1 MTDSPEPRE
10 PKTPQLD
17 AATLGA
23 FVARVRTARGLT
35 QRQLAERLYVS
46 DKTVSK
52 WERGLSLPSVPLLV
66 PLAGALGLSISE
78 LMACEEAPH
87 EERLGRAEA
96 DRLIAASLD
105 LSGATLTGRQRALRC
120 AAFAAT
126 VAVWGVLTVAAAH
139 LRNLDTLL
147 SGFSDPA
154 VAGGLLMLVAL
165 AWFSFFC
172 HETLPGYYDENR
184 ISFVTQGP
192 FRMNLGCLM
201 RVHNGNWPAICR
213 AARWSA
219 AAAAVL
225 LPTLE
230 LAPGDVLPNTTV
242 GLLGCAVFFVPIL
255 VAGKLNE

>member
-1 MTDSPEPRE
+1 MADDPKPSE
-10 PKTPQLD
+10 PKVPQLD
-17 AATLGA
+17 AATLGS
-23 FVARVRTARGLT
+23 FVARVRAERGLT

-66 PLAGALGLSISE
+66 PLADALGLSISE

-126 VAVWGVLTVAAAH
+126 VAVWGLLTARVVFS
-139 LRNLDTLL
+139 RNLDQLL
-147 SGFSDPA
+147 SGLADPA

-184 ISFVTQGP
+184 ISFVAQGP

-225 LPTLE
+225 LPALE
-230 LAPGDVLPNTTV
+230 LALGDVLPNTTV

-255 VAGKLNE
+255 VADKLNE

>member
-10 PKTPQLD
+10 PKAPQLD

-23 FVARVRTARGLT
+23 FVARVRAERGLT

-66 PLAGALGLSISE
+66 PLAGALDLSISE

-105 LSGATLTGRQRALRC
+105 LSRAALTGRQRALRC

-126 VAVWGVLTVAAAH
+126 VAVWGALTARVVFS
-139 LRNLDTLL
+139 RNLDQLL
-147 SGFSDPA
+147 SGLADPA

-172 HETLPGYYDENR
+172 CETLPGYYDENR
-184 ISFVTQGP
+184 ISFVAQGP

-201 RVHNGNWPAICR
+201 RVHNGNWPVICR

-225 LPTLE
+225 LPALE
-230 LAPGDVLPNTTV
+230 LALGDVLPNATV

-255 VAGKLNE
+255 VAGKLSE

>member
-10 PKTPQLD
+10 PKTPPLD

-52 WERGLSLPSVPLLV
+52 WERGLSLPSVPLLM
-66 PLAGALGLSISE
+66 PLAGALDLSISE

-120 AAFAAT
+120 AVFAAT

-225 LPTLE
+225 LPALE
-230 LAPGDVLPNTTV
+230 LALGDVLPNTTV
-242 GLLGCAVFFVPIL
+242 GLLGCAIFFVPIL

>member
-10 PKTPQLD
+10 PKAPQLD

-23 FVARVRTARGLT
+23 FVARVRAERGLT

-46 DKTVSK
+46 ATTVSK

-105 LSGATLTGRQRALRC
+105 LSRAALTGRQRALRC

-126 VAVWGVLTVAAAH
+126 VAVWGALTARVVFS
-139 LRNLDTLL
+139 RNLDQLL
-147 SGFSDPA
+147 SGLADPA

-172 HETLPGYYDENR
+172 CETLPGYYDENR
-184 ISFVTQGP
+184 ISFVAQGP

-201 RVHNGNWPAICR
+201 RVHNGNWPVICR

-225 LPTLE
+225 LPALE
-230 LAPGDVLPNTTV
+230 LALGDVLPNATV
-242 GLLGCAVFFVPIL
+242 ELLGCAAFFVPIL
-255 VAGKLNE
+255 AAGKLSE

>member
-10 PKTPQLD
+10 PKTPPLD

-66 PLAGALGLSISE
+66 PLAGALDLSISE

-230 LAPGDVLPNTTV
+230 LALGDVLPNTTV

>member
-10 PKTPQLD
+10 PKTPPLD

-52 WERGLSLPSVPLLV
+52 WERGLSLPSVPLLM
-66 PLAGALGLSISE
+66 PLAGALDLSISE

-230 LAPGDVLPNTTV
+230 LALGDVLPNTTV

>member
-1 MTDSPEPRE
+1 MAIKDVLPLLRRE
-10 PKTPQLD
+10 
-17 AATLGA
+17 
-23 FVARVRTARGLT
+23 RGLT
-35 QRQLAERLYVS
+35 QEELARRLYITRQAVS
-46 DKTVSK
+46 R

-105 LSGATLTGRQRALRC
+105 LSRAALTGRQRALRC

-126 VAVWGVLTVAAAH
+126 VAVWGLLTARVVFS
-139 LRNLDTLL
+139 RNLDQLL
-147 SGFSDPA
+147 SGLADPA

-184 ISFVTQGP
+184 ISFVAQGP
-192 FRMNLGCLM
+192 FHMNLGCLM

-225 LPTLE
+225 IPALE
-230 LAPGDVLPNTTV
+230 LALGDVLPNTTV

>member
-1 MTDSPEPRE
+1 MTDSPE
-10 PKTPQLD
+10 
-17 AATLGA
+17 
-23 FVARVRTARGLT
+23 
-35 QRQLAERLYVS
+35 
-46 DKTVSK
+46 
-52 WERGLSLPSVPLLV
+52 
-66 PLAGALGLSISE
+66 
-78 LMACEEAPH
+78 PH

-105 LSGATLTGRQRALRC
+105 LSGAALTGRQRALRC

-126 VAVWGVLTVAAAH
+126 VAVWGLLTVQVVFS
-139 LRNLDTLL
+139 RDLDLLL
-147 SGFSDPA
+147 SGLADPA

-184 ISFVTQGP
+184 SSFVTQGP

-201 RVHNGNWPAICR
+201 RVHNGNWPVICR
-213 AARWSA
+213 AARGSA
-219 AAAAVL
+219 APAAVRR
-225 LPTLE
+225 PTRE
-230 LAPGDVLPNTTV
+230 LALGDVLPNTMV

>member
-1 MTDSPEPRE
+1 MTDSPKPSE
-10 PKTPQLD
+10 PKAPQLD
-17 AATLGA
+17 ATTLGA
-23 FVARVRTARGLT
+23 FVARVRAERGLT

-66 PLAGALGLSISE
+66 PLAGTLGLSISE

-87 EERLGRAEA
+87 EESLGRADA

-105 LSGATLTGRQRALRC
+105 LSDAALTGHQRALRC
-120 AAFAAT
+120 VAFAAST
-126 VAVWGVLTVAAAH
+126 AAWGLLTARAVFS
-139 LRNLDTLL
+139 RNLDLL
-147 SGFSDPA
+147 ISGLADPA
-154 VAGGLLMLVAL
+154 VSGGLLMLVAL
-165 AWFSFFC
+165 AWLSFFC

-184 ISFVTQGP
+184 ISFVAQGP
-192 FRMNLGCLM
+192 FRMNPGCLM
-201 RVHNGNWPAICR
+201 RVHNGNWPAICH

-225 LPTLE
+225 LPALE
-230 LAPGDVLPNTTV
+230 LALGDVLSNATV

>member
-242 GLLGCAVFFVPIL
+242 GFLGCAVFFVPIL

>member
-10 PKTPQLD
+10 PKTPPLD

-66 PLAGALGLSISE
+66 PLAGALDLSISE

-213 AARWSA
+213 AARWAA

-230 LAPGDVLPNTTV
+230 LALGDVLPNTTV

>member
-10 PKTPQLD
+10 PKAPQLD

-23 FVARVRTARGLT
+23 FVARVRAERGLT

-105 LSGATLTGRQRALRC
+105 LSRAALTGRQRALRC

-126 VAVWGVLTVAAAH
+126 VAVWGLLTARVVFS
-139 LRNLDTLL
+139 RNLDQLL
-147 SGFSDPA
+147 SGLADPA

-165 AWFSFFC
+165 AWFLFFC

-201 RVHNGNWPAICR
+201 RVHNGNWPVICR

-225 LPTLE
+225 IPALE
-230 LAPGDVLPNTTV
+230 LALGDVLSNATV
-242 GLLGCAVFFVPIL
+242 GLLGCAAFFVPIL

>member
-1 MTDSPEPRE
+1 MAIKDVLPRLRRE
-10 PKTPQLD
+10 S
-17 AATLGA
+17 
-23 FVARVRTARGLT
+23 GLT
-35 QRQLAERLYVS
+35 QEELARRLYITRQAVS
-46 DKTVSK
+46 R

-66 PLAGALGLSISE
+66 PLADALGLSISE

-87 EERLGRAEA
+87 EQSVELTEA

-126 VAVWGVLTVAAAH
+126 VAVWGALTVAAVH

-154 VAGGLLMLVAL
+154 VSGGLLMLVAL

-184 ISFVTQGP
+184 ISFVAQGP

-225 LPTLE
+225 LPALE
-230 LAPGDVLPNTTV
+230 RALGDVLPNTTV

>member
-10 PKTPQLD
+10 PKTPPLD

-52 WERGLSLPSVPLLV
+52 WERGLSLPSVPLLM
-66 PLAGALGLSISE
+66 PLAGALDLSISE

-120 AAFAAT
+120 AVFAAT

-230 LAPGDVLPNTTV
+230 LAPGDVLSNTTV

>member
-10 PKTPQLD
+10 PKVPQLD

-23 FVARVRTARGLT
+23 FVARVRAERGLT

-66 PLAGALGLSISE
+66 PLAGALDLSISE

-105 LSGATLTGRQRALRC
+105 LSGAALTGRQRALRC

-126 VAVWGVLTVAAAH
+126 VAVWGALTARVVFS
-139 LRNLDTLL
+139 RDLDLLL
-147 SGFSDPA
+147 SGLADPA
-154 VAGGLLMLVAL
+154 VSGGLLMLVAL

-172 HETLPGYYDENR
+172 CETLPGYYDENR
-184 ISFVTQGP
+184 ISFVAQGP

-201 RVHNGNWPAICR
+201 RVHNGNWPVICR

-225 LPTLE
+225 LPALE
-230 LAPGDVLPNTTV
+230 LALGDVLPNATV
-242 GLLGCAVFFVPIL
+242 GLLGCAAFFVPIL
-255 VAGKLNE
+255 VTGKLSE

>member
-10 PKTPQLD
+10 PKTPPLD

-105 LSGATLTGRQRALRC
+105 LSGATPTGRQRVRRLCGDGRRLGCAHGSRRPPAQPRHPALRIFRPGRLRRPPH
-120 AAFAAT
+120 ARGA
-126 VAVWGVLTVAAAH
+126 GVVL
-139 LRNLDTLL
+139 
-147 SGFSDPA
+147 
-154 VAGGLLMLVAL
+154 
-165 AWFSFFC
+165 
-172 HETLPGYYDENR
+172 
-184 ISFVTQGP
+184 
-192 FRMNLGCLM
+192 
-201 RVHNGNWPAICR
+201 
-213 AARWSA
+213 
-219 AAAAVL
+219 VL
-225 LPTLE
+225 LPRDP
-230 LAPGDVLPNTTV
+230 AR
-242 GLLGCAVFFVPIL
+242 IL
-255 VAGKLNE
+255 

>member
-10 PKTPQLD
+10 PKAPQLD
-17 AATLGA
+17 AATLGT
-23 FVARVRTARGLT
+23 FVARVRAERGLT

-105 LSGATLTGRQRALRC
+105 LSRAELTGRQRALRC

-126 VAVWGVLTVAAAH
+126 VAVWGALTARVVFS
-139 LRNLDTLL
+139 RNLDQLL
-147 SGFSDPA
+147 SGLADPA

-172 HETLPGYYDENR
+172 CETLPGYYDENR
-184 ISFVTQGP
+184 ISFVAQGP

-201 RVHNGNWPAICR
+201 RVHNGNWPVICR

-225 LPTLE
+225 LPALE
-230 LAPGDVLPNTTV
+230 LALGDVLPNATV

-255 VAGKLNE
+255 VTGKLSE

>member
-1 MTDSPEPRE
+1 MTDSPE
-10 PKTPQLD
+10 
-17 AATLGA
+17 
-23 FVARVRTARGLT
+23 
-35 QRQLAERLYVS
+35 
-46 DKTVSK
+46 
-52 WERGLSLPSVPLLV
+52 
-66 PLAGALGLSISE
+66 
-78 LMACEEAPH
+78 PH

-96 DRLIAASLD
+96 DRLITASLD
-105 LSGATLTGRQRALRC
+105 LSGAALTGRQRALRC

-126 VAVWGVLTVAAAH
+126 VAVWGALTARVVFS
-139 LRNLDTLL
+139 RDLDLLL
-147 SGFSDPA
+147 SGLADPA
-154 VAGGLLMLVAL
+154 VSGGLLMLVAL

-184 ISFVTQGP
+184 SSFVTQGP

-201 RVHNGNWPAICR
+201 RVHNGNWPVICR

-219 AAAAVL
+219 ATAAVL

-230 LAPGDVLPNTTV
+230 LALGDVLPNTMV

>member
-1 MTDSPEPRE
+1 MTDIPESRE
-10 PKTPQLD
+10 PHAPQLD

-23 FVARVRTARGLT
+23 FVARVRAERGLT

-87 EERLGRAEA
+87 EESLGRADA

-105 LSGATLTGRQRALRC
+105 LSGAELTGRQRALRFV
-120 AAFAAT
+120 AFAAAT
-126 VAVWGVLTVAAAH
+126 TAWGMLTARVVFS
-139 LRNLDTLL
+139 RNLDLL
-147 SGFSDPA
+147 ISGLADPA
-154 VAGGLLMLVAL
+154 VAGGFLMLVAL

-184 ISFVTQGP
+184 ISFVT
-192 FRMNLGCLM
+192 
-201 RVHNGNWPAICR
+201 
-213 AARWSA
+213 
-219 AAAAVL
+219 
-225 LPTLE
+225 
-230 LAPGDVLPNTTV
+230 
-242 GLLGCAVFFVPIL
+242 
-255 VAGKLNE
+255 

>member
-66 PLAGALGLSISE
+66 PLAGALDLSISE

-120 AAFAAT
+120 AVFAAT

-154 VAGGLLMLVAL
+154 VSGGLLMLVAL

>member
-1 MTDSPEPRE
+1 MTDTPEPRDQQA
-10 PKTPQLD
+10 PQLD

-23 FVARVRTARGLT
+23 FVARVRAERGLT

-52 WERGLSLPSVPLLV
+52 WERGLSLPSVPLLM

-105 LSGATLTGRQRALRC
+105 LSGATLTGRQRVLRC

-126 VAVWGVLTVAAAH
+126 VAVWGLLTARVVFS
-139 LRNLDTLL
+139 RNLDQLL
-147 SGFSDPA
+147 SGLADPA

-184 ISFVTQGP
+184 ISFVAQGP

-225 LPTLE
+225 LPALE
-230 LAPGDVLPNTTV
+230 LALGDVLPNTTV

>member
-10 PKTPQLD
+10 PKAPQLD

-23 FVARVRTARGLT
+23 FVARVCAERGLT

-78 LMACEEAPH
+78 LMACKEAPH

-126 VAVWGVLTVAAAH
+126 VAVWGALTVAAVH

-184 ISFVTQGP
+184 ISFVAQGP

-225 LPTLE
+225 LPALE
-230 LAPGDVLPNTTV
+230 LALGDVLPNTAV
-242 GLLGCAVFFVPIL
+242 GLLGCAVFFMPIL

>member
-23 FVARVRTARGLT
+23 FVARVRAERGLT

-52 WERGLSLPSVPLLV
+52 WERGLSLPSVPLLM
-66 PLAGALGLSISE
+66 PLAGALDLSISE

-120 AAFAAT
+120 AAFVAT

-165 AWFSFFC
+165 AWFSRD
-172 HETLPGYYDENR
+172 PAR
-184 ISFVTQGP
+184 I
-192 FRMNLGCLM
+192 L
-201 RVHNGNWPAICR
+201 
-213 AARWSA
+213 
-219 AAAAVL
+219 
-225 LPTLE
+225 
-230 LAPGDVLPNTTV
+230 
-242 GLLGCAVFFVPIL
+242 
-255 VAGKLNE
+255 

>member
-1 MTDSPEPRE
+1 MSTSPETLR
-10 PKTPQLD
+10 LD

-23 FVARVRTARGLT
+23 FVARVRAERGLT

-66 PLAGALGLSISE
+66 PLAQALDLSISE
-78 LMACEEAPH
+78 LMSCEVAPH
-87 EERLGRAEA
+87 EESVDRAEA
-96 DRLIAASLD
+96 DRLIAASLG
-105 LSGATLTGRQRALRC
+105 LSGAALTGRQRALRV
-120 AAFAAT
+120 AAFLAT
-126 VAVWGVLTVAAAH
+126 VAVWGALTARVVFT
-139 LRNLDTLL
+139 RQIDLL
-147 SGFSDPA
+147 VSAISDPA
-154 VAGGLLMLVAL
+154 VVGGLLMLVAL

-184 ISFVTQGP
+184 ISFVAQGP

-213 AARWSA
+213 AGRWGA
-219 AAAAVL
+219 CAAAVL
-225 LPTLE
+225 LPAIE
-230 LAPGDVLPNTTV
+230 LGLGDVLPNATV

>member
-1 MTDSPEPRE
+1 MAIKDVLPRLRRE
-10 PKTPQLD
+10 
-17 AATLGA
+17 
-23 FVARVRTARGLT
+23 RGLT
-35 QRQLAERLYVS
+35 QEELARRLYITRQAVS
-46 DKTVSK
+46 R

-87 EERLGRAEA
+87 EESLGRADA

-105 LSGATLTGRQRALRC
+105 LSGAALTGQQRALRC

-126 VAVWGVLTVAAAH
+126 VAVWGLLTVAAVH

-154 VAGGLLMLVAL
+154 VSGGLLMLVAL

-184 ISFVTQGP
+184 ISFVAQGP

-225 LPTLE
+225 LPALE
-230 LAPGDVLPNTTV
+230 LALGDVLPNTTV

>member
-66 PLAGALGLSISE
+66 PLAGALDLSISE

-120 AAFAAT
+120 AVFAAT

-154 VAGGLLMLVAL
+154 VTGGLLMLVAL

>member
-10 PKTPQLD
+10 PKTPPLD

-23 FVARVRTARGLT
+23 FVARIRTARGLT

-230 LAPGDVLPNTTV
+230 LALGDVLPNTTV

>member
-1 MTDSPEPRE
+1 M
-10 PKTPQLD
+10 
-17 AATLGA
+17 
-23 FVARVRTARGLT
+23 
-35 QRQLAERLYVS
+35 
-46 DKTVSK
+46 
-52 WERGLSLPSVPLLV
+52 LV

-105 LSGATLTGRQRALRC
+105 LSGAALTGRQRALRC

-126 VAVWGVLTVAAAH
+126 VAVWGALTARVVFS
-139 LRNLDTLL
+139 RDLDLLL
-147 SGFSDPA
+147 SGLADPA
-154 VAGGLLMLVAL
+154 VSGGLLMLVAL

-172 HETLPGYYDENR
+172 CETLPGYYDENR

-213 AARWSA
+213 VARWSA

-225 LPTLE
+225 LPALE
-230 LAPGDVLPNTTV
+230 LALGDVLPNTTV
-242 GLLGCAVFFVPIL
+242 GFIGCAVFFVPIL

>member
-52 WERGLSLPSVPLLV
+52 WERGLSLPSVPLLM
-66 PLAGALGLSISE
+66 PLAGALDLSISE

-120 AAFAAT
+120 AVFAAT

-154 VAGGLLMLVAL
+154 VSGGLLMLVAL

-184 ISFVTQGP
+184 VSFVTQGP

-230 LAPGDVLPNTTV
+230 LALGDVLPNITV
-242 GLLGCAVFFVPIL
+242 GFLGCAVFFVPIL

>member
-10 PKTPQLD
+10 PKTPPLD

-230 LAPGDVLPNTTV
+230 LALGDVLPNTTV